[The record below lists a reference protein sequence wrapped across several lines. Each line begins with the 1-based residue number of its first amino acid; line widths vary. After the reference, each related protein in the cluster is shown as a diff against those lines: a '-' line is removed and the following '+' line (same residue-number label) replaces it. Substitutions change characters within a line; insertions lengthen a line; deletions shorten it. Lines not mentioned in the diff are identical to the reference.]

1 MPAESPL
8 QPAMPVTQ
16 GARVES
22 GKAARGPPSRSRA
35 RAWGGRLLTLWHF
48 LRQRVY
54 SEHRAVGLR
63 RDLQRPFATP
73 EAKVPLHLRRL
84 TEEDRR
90 ALASPQPGES
100 EVERFERRSRLA
112 MLEAGLQTCYAAVD
126 AQGQLCYVQWLLTP
140 EQNPRLQAFFRGSFP
155 VLAPD
160 EALLEGAFTLASRR
174 GLRIMPCAMA
184 QIALKGQD
192 AGVRW
197 VLTFV
202 SEGNEASLKGCQ
214 RSGFEPYVLRRA
226 TWRLFRHRYRFE
238 PLQQEPQRRL
248 PTAVPAM
255 RREQPS
261 APLGSRA

>member
-1 MPAESPL
+1 
-8 QPAMPVTQ
+8 MPVTRDTTLEP
-16 GARVES
+16 GRA
-22 GKAARGPPSRSRA
+22 GTPSRSRA
-35 RAWGGRLLTLWHF
+35 RAWGGRLLTLWRF

-73 EAKVPLHLRRL
+73 EAKVPIGIRLL

-90 ALASPQPGES
+90 TLASPQAGES
-100 EVERFERRSRLA
+100 EVERFERRSRMA
-112 MLEAGLQTCYAAVD
+112 MLEAGLQCCYAAAD
-126 AQGQLCYVQWLLTP
+126 AQDQLCYVQWLLTP

-155 VLAPD
+155 WLASD
-160 EALLEGAFTLASRR
+160 EALLEGAFTPASRR

-184 QIALKGQD
+184 QLALKAQE

-202 SEGNEASLKGCQ
+202 SEGNEASLKGC
-214 RSGFEPYVLRRA
+214 RRAGFEPYVLRRA

-238 PLQQEPQRRL
+238 PLPQELPQRL
-248 PTAVPAM
+248 PTAVPPQS
-255 RREQPS
+255 REPPRT
-261 APLGSRA
+261 PLGSRA